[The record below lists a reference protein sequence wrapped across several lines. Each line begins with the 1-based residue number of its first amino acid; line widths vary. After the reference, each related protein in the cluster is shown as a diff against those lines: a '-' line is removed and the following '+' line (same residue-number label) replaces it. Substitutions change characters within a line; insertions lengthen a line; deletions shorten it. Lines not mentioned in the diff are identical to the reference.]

1 MVCIIVRRLPVATS
15 FLTCNDY
22 FNALEQLCS
31 SASTKT
37 LFEISNYC
45 TRERQLLIIN
55 VNSVTVQCKY

>member
-1 MVCIIVRRLPVATS
+1 MVMPPIAVLIDDDGI
-15 FLTCNDY
+15 DY